1 MDMRIAVGF
10 GVAQAMRDSDVV
22 YSEDPNAEW
31 ETLMT
36 VAQLEEMALL
46 EPEHDWRI
54 IKHGPLH
61 GETFQRQGE
70 GRWVCVES
78 NDGFA

>member
-1 MDMRIAVGF
+1 
-10 GVAQAMRDSDVV
+10 MRDSDVV